1 MQSVKRADR
10 TTALV
15 HLLGLLKHCPDDV
28 IEVSPSVLAKV
39 ADMIDFDIN
48 VILESLDEFIFQGDA
63 EAVLDE

>member
-1 MQSVKRADR
+1 M
-10 TTALV
+10 
-15 HLLGLLKHCPDDV
+15 LKHCPDDV